1 MCICCIY
8 TLYLYIYIHT
18 VSIYNIHCIHN
29 IYVYIYI
36 YCTVSIYIYILYI
49 YPSYPHDVK
58 NPRYASTIGNPSSP
72 LLKRSSFSGEGSACW
87 AAHERPTIAVPNA
100 ASIGR
105 MSPLDLPGV
114 LGGYDFVNLQVLT

>member
-1 MCICCIY
+1 M
-8 TLYLYIYIHT
+8 LYIYT
-18 VSIYNIHCIHN
+18 VSIYNIHTASIIN
-29 IYVYIYI
+29 IYI
-36 YCTVSIYIYILYI
+36 YTVLYLYIYTYI

-58 NPRYASTIGNPSSP
+58 NPRYASTIGNPSP
-72 LLKRSSFSGEGSACW
+72 LLKRFGISGEGSACW

-114 LGGYDFVNLQVLT
+114 LDGYGFVNLW